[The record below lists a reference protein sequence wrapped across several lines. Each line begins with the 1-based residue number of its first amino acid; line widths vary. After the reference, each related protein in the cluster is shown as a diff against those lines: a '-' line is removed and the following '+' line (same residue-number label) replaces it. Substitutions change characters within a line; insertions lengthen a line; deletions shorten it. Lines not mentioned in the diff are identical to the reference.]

1 MSWDVFISKEE
12 VKNLE
17 DGNLTPISDVKTFVK
32 NLNEIVPNIE
42 YSEEQ
47 YGIYRDKNCSITFSV
62 GDEDSDSVTHL
73 MLYIR
78 GEGDVPMSII
88 QSICNQFDCYAMD
101 CSTGDQMN
109 FDEVDKASFEAWR
122 TYRDKIIRKK

>member
-17 DGNLTPISDVKTFVK
+17 DGNLAPISDKESFVK
-32 NLNEIVPNIE
+32 NLNSIIPNIN
-42 YSEEQ
+42 YSDEQ
-47 YGIYRDKNCSITFSV
+47 WGVFKDANCSIEFDI
-62 GDEDSDSVTHL
+62 GDENIVTHI

-78 GEGDVPMSII
+78 GEGDHPLAMIK
-88 QSICNQFDCYAMD
+88 SICDNFECYAMD

-109 FDEVDKASFEAWR
+109 FDEINSESFIAWQN
-122 TYRDKIIRKK
+122 YRDKIVGEK